1 MQTSPIS
8 ENLPHILSAI
18 GTAGVILW
26 RFNVWIHKH
35 LSKIV
40 TEQVKNGVQASLMP
54 LSEELAT
61 HTKQIAALHQRM
73 SQHQRQ
79 IVRLAWA
86 GAETTASAAIWAKKI
101 PSARE
106 VELQTQDWR
115 NIVTNVDP
123 DETAT

>member
-1 MQTSPIS
+1 MQTSPIIG
-8 ENLPHILSAI
+8 NLSYILSAI
-18 GTAGVILW
+18 STAGLIVW
-26 RFNVWIHKH
+26 RFNAWIRKR
-35 LSKIV
+35 LGKIV
-40 TEQVKNGVQASLMP
+40 TEEVRNGVHASLMP

-61 HTKQIAALHQRM
+61 HTKQIAALHQRLA
-73 SQHQRQ
+73 HNQRQ

-86 GAETTASAAIWAKKI
+86 GAETTASAAIWAKKV

-123 DETAT
+123 DENVT

>member
-1 MQTSPIS
+1 MQTSPIIG
-8 ENLPHILSAI
+8 NLSTILSAI

-26 RFNVWIHKH
+26 RFNAWIHKH
-35 LSKIV
+35 LGKIV
-40 TEQVKNGVQASLMP
+40 TEQVRSGVQASLVP

-61 HTKQIAALHQRM
+61 HTKQIAALHQRVT
-73 SQHQRQ
+73 QHQRQ

-86 GAETTASAAIWAKKI
+86 GAETTASAAIWAKKV
-101 PSARE
+101 PSVRE
-106 VELQTQDWR
+106 VELETQNWR